1 VARCDGRHVLSL
13 ASIVSRMRIA
23 VFCSSSPTI
32 DNKYVE
38 LAYELGQGIATSS
51 NELVTGGGHISM
63 MGAVSR
69 GARDAK
75 GKTVGVIPQAL
86 VDIEFADHDNDELHI
101 VETMGQRKHMIT
113 DISDAFITLP
123 GGAGTLE
130 EFFEIWV
137 GHYLKFHTKPVVI
150 LDPFGIYAPLHEL
163 IVHLEDEKFI
173 KPGMREIVQWTTTV
187 DEALKACGA

>member
-1 VARCDGRHVLSL
+1 MKK
-13 ASIVSRMRIA
+13 IY
-23 VFCSSSPTI
+23 SSSFAKNILLSATL
-32 DNKYVE
+32 V
-38 LAYELGQGIATSS
+38 LAVAGTSKAALTYDIRATAGTNGAS
-51 NELVTGGGHISM
+51 LGGG
-63 MGAVSR
+63 
-69 GARDAK
+69 

-86 VDIEFADHDNDELHI
+86 VDIEFADHDNDELHV

-163 IVHLEDEKFI
+163 ILHLEEEKFI
-173 KPGMREIVQWTTTV
+173 KPGMRDIVQWTTNV
-187 DEALKACGA
+187 DDALKACGA

>member
-1 VARCDGRHVLSL
+1 
-13 ASIVSRMRIA
+13 MRIA

-32 DNKYVE
+32 DNKYVQ
-38 LAYELGQGIATSS
+38 LAYQLGQVIAASS

-69 GARDAK
+69 GARENK
-75 GKTVGVIPQAL
+75 GKTIGVIPQAL
-86 VDIEFADHDNDELHI
+86 VDIEFADHDNDELHV

-137 GHYLKFHTKPVVI
+137 GHYLKFHKKPVVI

-163 IVHLEDEKFI
+163 MVHLEQENFI

-187 DEALKACGA
+187 EDALKACSA